1 MTLCDDWQELC
12 LRWDKFYAKDW
23 FHEMKIKF
31 LQFCLVGQATFLVSL
46 NSMLPRVRIADNT
59 LKIIC
64 CFAVSTPITSS
75 AVWNKI
81 VSHVFSV
88 VFLYH
93 FNWVSHINLASSY
106 RKHYLIKKSPFGRK
120 PCFSLFLPHRKSKN
134 SCAILHK
141 VCRTF
146 LSTHPCC

>member
-1 MTLCDDWQELC
+1 
-12 LRWDKFYAKDW
+12 
-23 FHEMKIKF
+23 MKIKF
-31 LQFCLVGQATFLVSL
+31 LQFCLVGQATFSVSL

-106 RKHYLIKKSPFGRK
+106 RKHYLIKKVRSGVSRVLA
-120 PCFSLFLPHRKSKN
+120 CFYHIENLKTVALSFTKYVELSYQRTLVAKKS
-134 SCAILHK
+134 
-141 VCRTF
+141 F
-146 LSTHPCC
+146 LSSLLSVVYTSLWFK